1 MALNLA
7 SIWTI
12 RRRYLRIWMQ
22 TMILLDVNI
31 LVYAHREDA
40 PDHAAYRA
48 WLEAVINGDQAYGM
62 SDIVLSGFLRIVTHT
77 RVFNPPSTMEQA
89 LAFVADVRNQ
99 PNCVIVAPGVRHW
112 SIFEDLCRSAGVKGN
127 LVPDA
132 YLAALAI
139 ESGSEW
145 ITTDRDYARFA
156 RLNWRHPFA
165 IN

>member
-1 MALNLA
+1 
-7 SIWTI
+7 
-12 RRRYLRIWMQ
+12 
-22 TMILLDVNI
+22 MILLDVNV

-48 WLEAVINGDQAYGM
+48 WLEAVINGDQTYGM
-62 SDIVLSGFLRIVTHT
+62 TDIALSGFLRIVTHT

-99 PNCVIVAPGVRHW
+99 PNCVVVTPGPRHW
-112 SIFEDLCRSAGVKGN
+112 SIFEDLCRTSGVKGN

-145 ITTDRDYARFA
+145 ITTDRDYARFEQ
-156 RLNWRHPFA
+156 LNWRHPFA
-165 IN
+165 TN